1 MRLLGFAR
9 VDTFLGAL
17 VGDHRLVPHASCGC
31 WSRVH
36 LSLESSSNKQGSEDR
51 FSFVLV
57 LVSQGH
63 VLLSSTPCRMDA
75 FKGGYLYTPQYP
87 PLRKSDGQRLLSFQC
102 PPLCFGSYETLVW
115 EGKRIPKGWPVF
127 DPNDGLGLLHE
138 KIWIIHSAMGRLGEA
153 TYKRRACI
161 ERLLGMCKWR
171 DLCDSVRP
179 ACRRLSARR
188 GSVKTPMV
196 GLET

>member
-1 MRLLGFAR
+1 MQRAALQPVRDYASHGEAVTAGVLVRLLGFAR
-9 VDTFLGAL
+9 VDTFLGVL

-75 FKGGYLYTPQYP
+75 FKGGICI
-87 PLRKSDGQRLLSFQC
+87 R
-102 PPLCFGSYETLVW
+102 
-115 EGKRIPKGWPVF
+115 
-127 DPNDGLGLLHE
+127 PNIL
-138 KIWIIHSAMGRLGEA
+138 
-153 TYKRRACI
+153 
-161 ERLLGMCKWR
+161 
-171 DLCDSVRP
+171 P
-179 ACRRLSARR
+179 
-188 GSVKTPMV
+188 
-196 GLET
+196 